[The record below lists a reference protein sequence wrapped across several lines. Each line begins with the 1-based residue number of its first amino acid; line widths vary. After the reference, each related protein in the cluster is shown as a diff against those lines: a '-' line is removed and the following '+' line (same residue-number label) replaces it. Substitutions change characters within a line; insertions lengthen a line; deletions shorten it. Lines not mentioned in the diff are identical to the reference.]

1 MKVVAFV
8 PDLMDR
14 SRISNAVSGASFVTQ
29 PSQLVDAGLGAGD
42 VALVDLGRPGAL
54 EALPGLVASGAR
66 VIAFGAHVER
76 ETLDAARAAGGDAVE
91 VLPRSAFFR
100 SLGDL
105 VNPT

>member
-1 MKVVAFV
+1 MRVVAFV

-14 SRISNAVSGASFVTQ
+14 SRVSAALAEATFVGR
-29 PSQLVDAGLGAGD
+29 PEALAGSGIGAGD

-54 EALPGLVASGAR
+54 EALPGLVATGAR

-76 ETLDAARAAGGDAVE
+76 DLLDAARVAGSDAVE

-105 VNPT
+105 VGRA